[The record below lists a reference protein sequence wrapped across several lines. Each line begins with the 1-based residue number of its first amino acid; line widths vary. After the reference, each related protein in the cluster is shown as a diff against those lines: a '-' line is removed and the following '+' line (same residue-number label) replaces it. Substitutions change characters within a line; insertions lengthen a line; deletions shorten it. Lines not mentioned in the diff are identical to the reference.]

1 MSSPRPRRSSV
12 SIYDY
17 PEHLNPFND
26 DTTSSQP
33 QMRHEIKSS
42 KESRHKFW
50 TFGRS
55 RKKRSNSFS
64 IKSTWNGLF
73 GKRKETTE
81 PMEKRSTIT
90 TVSTT
95 YKRQPY
101 DKPIAPPRLSK
112 DHQEFDE
119 ALGTL
124 TRRKK
129 HTLNNSASRY
139 SSNLTVNG
147 DFAKIS
153 DGHHPQDTTTSI
165 MGVDLTPKPPARR
178 FGQVS
183 PRPTDKI
190 PPLNFEDK
198 QNGTVSLDNRSE
210 ETPVPPLRRFGVRSS
225 QRLNGT
231 ASDLEDDSVTRA
243 SDAGLRDENENMAE
257 DYIFKR
263 FSQDAVRRSNLSINS
278 CVSVTS
284 TASTYRRKKRR
295 APDPPKQKEQ
305 LEASVVHED
314 NGRSATEANKTTT
327 ESTPDTSTSI
337 ELQITEPISI
347 IAADSV
353 NEMTSEKNHD
363 VSSREETKRTSE
375 LLAKTTETVR
385 SDNVEKIIV
394 KNEAN
399 EVSKKDPEP
408 EIKIENDPSEEKAAH
423 SFDETSEETESET
436 TEEKSNKKKKSDID
450 VEDNVEKNHVDIEY
464 ERTSQ
469 EKMEII
475 KDIEEDFNEVC
486 LRKKDG
492 GSSSALSPGDNFS
505 VKEEIEKIERQI
517 KALESK
523 NADEQEEET
532 VDARDD
538 ESTTN
543 ARLSIQ
549 ANRRNFFENM
559 VDGPSGPIKLEFKK
573 LPCEQ
578 KDIHVVR
585 LTDPPVPVAAPRDPV
600 KVIELHISE
609 PIRHKPPEILD
620 EVNPIPKPRRHSA
633 LSLKDVS
640 ESRLSKE
647 RSKSPDDINAKRGK
661 SF

>member
-1 MSSPRPRRSSV
+1 M
-12 SIYDY
+12 
-17 PEHLNPFND
+17 
-26 DTTSSQP
+26 Q
-33 QMRHEIKSS
+33 
-42 KESRHKFW
+42 
-50 TFGRS
+50 
-55 RKKRSNSFS
+55 
-64 IKSTWNGLF
+64 
-73 GKRKETTE
+73 
-81 PMEKRSTIT
+81 
-90 TVSTT
+90 
-95 YKRQPY
+95 
-101 DKPIAPPRLSK
+101 
-112 DHQEFDE
+112 
-119 ALGTL
+119 
-124 TRRKK
+124 
-129 HTLNNSASRY
+129 
-139 SSNLTVNG
+139 
-147 DFAKIS
+147 
-153 DGHHPQDTTTSI
+153 
-165 MGVDLTPKPPARR
+165 
-178 FGQVS
+178 
-183 PRPTDKI
+183 
-190 PPLNFEDK
+190 
-198 QNGTVSLDNRSE
+198 
-210 ETPVPPLRRFGVRSS
+210 
-225 QRLNGT
+225 
-231 ASDLEDDSVTRA
+231 
-243 SDAGLRDENENMAE
+243 
-257 DYIFKR
+257 
-263 FSQDAVRRSNLSINS
+263 
-278 CVSVTS
+278 
-284 TASTYRRKKRR
+284 
-295 APDPPKQKEQ
+295 
-305 LEASVVHED
+305 ED

-385 SDNVEKIIV
+385 SDNVEKRIV

-399 EVSKKDPEP
+399 EVSKKDLEP

-450 VEDNVEKNHVDIEY
+450 VEDEDVEKNNVDIEY

-647 RSKSPDDINAKRGK
+647 RSKSPDDIDAKRGK